1 MTTKLLRL
9 SSAALLL
16 AGCTTAPL
24 HRAQL
29 TATTAR
35 VTFYSRGEDKYGSK
49 IASGGR
55 ATEGRTVAM
64 EKSIPFGTPV
74 VIPFLR
80 GVVGGG
86 EFVCEDRGR
95 DVNKRK
101 ASYGK
106 YPVIDVYCANPA
118 KRRRL
123 SYELP
128 EYMEVYG
135 F

>member
-1 MTTKLLRL
+1 MKKYVLL
-9 SSAALLL
+9 SAAIAL
-16 AGCTTAPL
+16 AGCTTASMPAL
-24 HRAQL
+24 TRAQL
-29 TATTAR
+29 AR
-35 VTFYSRGEDKYGSK
+35 VTFYSKGEDKFGSK
-49 IASGGR
+49 IAIGGH
-55 ATEGRTVAM
+55 AVEGRTVAM
-64 EKSIPFGTPV
+64 EKSIPFGTSV

-80 GVVGGG
+80 GVVGRG
-86 EFVCEDRGR
+86 EFVCEDRGK

-101 ASYGK
+101 ASYGR

-118 KRRRL
+118 KRRKL